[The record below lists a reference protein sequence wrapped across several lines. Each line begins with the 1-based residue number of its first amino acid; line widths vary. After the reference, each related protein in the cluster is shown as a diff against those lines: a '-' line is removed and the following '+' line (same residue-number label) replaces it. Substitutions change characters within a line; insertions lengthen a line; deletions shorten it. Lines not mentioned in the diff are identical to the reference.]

1 MRATL
6 PPSRPV
12 VASLSSSCCR
22 SLSLVLMDS
31 SRRCRRHLTSRRCSS
46 IKFTPTTK
54 QQHKICQPTKL
65 LTCVAF
71 FFFYLSGCSPAG
83 VLVHNSF
90 QLIEPCCPCPTKSL
104 LSLDLNQTAS
114 SGLQECR
121 YAGTAERHD
130 GIADCSWTDC
140 GHLARDRRGPCQN
153 L

>member
-65 LTCVAF
+65 LTCVA